1 MVHLPP
7 LIHREGDEQAHR
19 VKLSHQ
25 REDFVVVDVMS
36 LRIALHHKT
45 RLVLGHNP
53 VLILLHVVH
62 PLYPDQL
69 ATRWEIEGPE
79 KATRGGVNERQSNFL
94 NGTWPMS

>member
-25 REDFVVVDVMS
+25 REDFVVVNVMS
-36 LRIALHHKT
+36 LCIALHHKT

-94 NGTWPMS
+94 NGT